1 MQHELKRTEKST
13 VEVTITVPPADYKK
27 NMETAAVRLSER
39 AAIKGFRPGKAPY
52 ELVKQEMGEIRIL
65 EEAMQSIV
73 ETNFFKVVAE
83 EKLDTI
89 GMPQITLE
97 KFAPGN
103 DLVFKAT
110 AALLPKVTLPN
121 LATIKVESKPVTVG
135 KEQIDETMNNLR
147 KMQGKEVIKTGAA
160 TKDDKVVVNM
170 EMFIDKVPVEGGQ
183 APNHQ
188 VYLSEPH
195 YIPGF
200 AEELVGLK
208 KDDAKEFSLKFPK
221 EHYQKHLAGK
231 NVDFAVKVN
240 EVYELSYPEINDEFA
255 KALGQKS
262 LEKMVEL
269 LTANLTKEGQRKE
282 DERFEIALLEQLIE
296 KSTFEVIP
304 DVLIDAEK
312 NKMFYELKHN
322 LEEQGIPVEKY
333 LADLKKTEAEI
344 LADFTAQA
352 DKRAKAALISRQ
364 LALDNN
370 IKVEPDEIN
379 TELAAIRAAYPNN
392 PQVEE
397 NLKRQEVIHTIA
409 TTLQNKKVIQ
419 WAKQRVTQN
428 V

>member
-1 MQHELKRTEKST
+1 MSYELKKTDKST
-13 VEVTITVPPADYKK
+13 AELTITVAPADYKK
-27 NMETAAVRLSER
+27 NMEAAAVRMSER

-52 ELVKQEMGEIRIL
+52 DLVKQEMGEVRIL

-73 ETNFFKVVAE
+73 ESNFFKAVSE

-89 GMPQITLE
+89 GMPQISLQ

-103 DLVFKAT
+103 ELVFT
-110 AALLPKVTLPN
+110 ASVALLPKVTIPD
-121 LATIKVESKPVTVG
+121 LATIKVESKPVAIEKKQV
-135 KEQIDETMNNLR
+135 DETMENLR
-147 KMQGKEVIKTGAA
+147 RMQGKEVVKSGIA
-160 TKDDKVVVNM
+160 TKEDKVVVNM
-170 EMFIDKVPVEGGQ
+170 DMFIDKVPMEGGQ

-208 KDDAKEFSLKFPK
+208 KDDTKEFTLKFPK
-221 EHYQKHLAGK
+221 EHYQKHFAGK
-231 NVDFAVKVN
+231 DVDFKIKVN
-240 EVYELSYPEINDEFA
+240 EVYELTYPELNDDFA

-262 LEKMVEL
+262 LETMVEL

-296 KSTFEVIP
+296 KSSFEVIP
-304 DVLIDAEK
+304 EVLIDAEK

-322 LEEQGIPVEKY
+322 LDEQGIPVEKY
-333 LADLKKTEAEI
+333 LADMKKTEAEI

-364 LALDNN
+364 IALQNN
-370 IKVEPDEIN
+370 IKIEPEEMN

-397 NLKRQEVIHTIA
+397 NLKRQEVVQTIA

-419 WAKQRVTQN
+419 WVKEQIKKS
-428 V
+428 

>member
-1 MQHELKRTEKST
+1 MSYTLKKTDKST
-13 VEVTITVPPADYKK
+13 AELTITVAPADYKK
-27 NMETAAVRLSER
+27 NMEVAAVRLSER

-52 ELVKQEMGEIRIL
+52 DLVKQEMGEIRIL

-73 ETNFFKVVAE
+73 ESNFFKAVSE

-89 GMPQITLE
+89 GMPQISLQ

-103 DLVFKAT
+103 ELVFT
-110 AALLPKVTLPN
+110 ASVALLPKVTVPDLT
-121 LATIKVESKPVTVG
+121 TINVEGKPVTVS
-135 KEQIDETMNNLR
+135 KEQIDETMENLR
-147 KMQGKEVIKTGAA
+147 KMQGKEVIKAGSA

-170 EMFIDKVPVEGGQ
+170 DMFIDKVPMEGGQ

-208 KDDAKEFSLKFPK
+208 KDDTKEFTLKFPK
-221 EHYQKHLAGK
+221 EHYQKHFAGK
-231 NVDFAVKVN
+231 DVDFKVKVN
-240 EVYELSYPEINDEFA
+240 EVYELSYPELNDEFA
-255 KALGQKS
+255 KALGQQS

-269 LTANLTKEGQRKE
+269 LTTNLTREGQRKE

-296 KSTFEVIP
+296 KSSFEVIP

-333 LADLKKTEAEI
+333 LADMKKTEAEI

-364 LALDNN
+364 IALQNN
-370 IKVEPDEIN
+370 IKIEPDEMN
-379 TELAAIRAAYPNN
+379 KELDAIRAAYPNN

-397 NLKRQEVIHTIA
+397 NLKRQEVIQTIA
-409 TTLQNKKVIQ
+409 TTLQNKKVMQ
-419 WAKQRVTQN
+419 WVKEQVKK
-428 V
+428 

>member
-1 MQHELKRTEKST
+1 MSYEIKKTDKST
-13 VEVTITVPPADYKK
+13 AELTITVQPADYKK
-27 NMETAAVRLSER
+27 NMEAAAIRISER

-52 ELVKQEMGEIRIL
+52 DLVKQEMGEIRIL

-73 ETNFFKVVAE
+73 ESNFFKAVSE
-83 EKLDTI
+83 EKLDTL
-89 GMPQITLE
+89 GMPQISLQ

-103 DLVFKAT
+103 ELVFTAT
-110 AALLPKVTLPN
+110 VALLPKVTIPDLS
-121 LATIKVESKPVTVG
+121 TIKVEGKPVKVD
-135 KEQIDETMNNLR
+135 KKQVDETMENLR
-147 KMQGKEVIKTGAA
+147 RMQGKEVIKAGAA
-160 TKDDKVVVNM
+160 TKEDKVVVNM
-170 EMFIDKVPVEGGQ
+170 DMFIDKVPMEGGQ

-208 KDDAKEFSLKFPK
+208 KDDTKEFTLKFPK
-221 EHYQKHLAGK
+221 EHYQKQFAGK
-231 NVDFAVKVN
+231 DVDFKIKVN
-240 EVYELSYPEINDEFA
+240 EVYELSYPELNDEFA

-262 LEKMVEL
+262 LEAMVEL
-269 LTANLTKEGQRKE
+269 LTANLTREGERKE
-282 DERFEIALLEQLIE
+282 EERFEIALLEQLIE
-296 KSTFEVIP
+296 KSSFEVIP

-322 LEEQGIPVEKY
+322 LDEQGIPVEKY
-333 LADLKKTEAEI
+333 LADMKKTEAEI

-364 LALDNN
+364 IALQNN
-370 IKVEPDEIN
+370 IKVEKE
-379 TELAAIRAAYPNN
+379 ELEKELTAIRAAYPNN

-397 NLKRQEVIHTIA
+397 NLKRQEVIQTIA

-419 WAKQRVTQN
+419 WVKEQIKK
-428 V
+428 